1 MGPGASFSGGA
12 YVSDRGRLEG
22 LASGSLA
29 GKSSSSRIRLAL
41 GAKGNRWVG
50 SEATSVLS
58 VEAEERGDAST
69 GSGLEAP
76 DFESGEM
83 SEVSV
88 MGGVL
93 HQGKSE
99 QRQDKNK

>member
-69 GSGLEAP
+69 AP